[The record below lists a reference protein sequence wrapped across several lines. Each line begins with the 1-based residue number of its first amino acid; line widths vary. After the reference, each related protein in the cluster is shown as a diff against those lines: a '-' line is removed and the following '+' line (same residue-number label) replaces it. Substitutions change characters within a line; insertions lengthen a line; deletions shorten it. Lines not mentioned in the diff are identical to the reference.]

1 MKAVWAYPWALQETG
16 LDRTCRELAA
26 AGVDRINVA
35 AHYHSIRT
43 LNPRAESNP
52 FTDSSGGCFFRPTGD
67 HFRDSPIEPPVCDLP
82 GSSDPLDDVI
92 EAAADADL
100 GLSAWTVCLHSSRLA
115 SEYPEYRPV
124 GPFGTEH
131 EHGLC
136 PSNPAVRSYL
146 SALVSALADRGVSRI
161 DIESIGYPTVF
172 HPHGESYGHL
182 KNFAATDDVSR
193 VLLSQ
198 CFCGACRERADVDL
212 ESTAQLV
219 RNLLSRSLNGVA
231 NSRETSLPELVD
243 EHPRLDDLLAFRRE
257 TITQLVSTLA
267 GSSSDVPLNYYVAD
281 GLGRGVDDGRWAGV
295 DLERLAPHLDSV
307 TALYYSDETA
317 ATEGRVRRLRDR
329 TGIRTEAGITVDPS
343 VWADESEWLEAV
355 DAVLEEEPAAVHVY
369 NHSLMTN
376 DHVDWLRRVDP

>member
-1 MKAVWAYPWALQETG
+1 MTAVWAYPWALRETG

-52 FTDSSGGCFFRPTGD
+52 FTDSPGGCFFRPTGEQ
-67 HFRDSPIEPPVCDLP
+67 FRDSPIEPPVCDLP

-92 EAAADADL
+92 AAAADADL
-100 GLSAWTVCLHSSRLA
+100 EVSAWTVCLHSSRLA
-115 SEYPEYRPV
+115 SEHPEYRPV

-136 PSNPAVRSYL
+136 PSDPAVQSYL

-161 DIESIGYPTVF
+161 DLESIGYPTAF
-172 HPHGESYGHL
+172 HPHGETYGHL

-198 CFCGACRERADVDL
+198 CFCEACRERADVDL
-212 ESTAQLV
+212 EATAQLV
-219 RNLLSRSLNGVA
+219 RDLLSRSLNGVTEPQ
-231 NSRETSLPELVD
+231 ETSITDLVD
-243 EHPRLDDLLAFRRE
+243 EHLRLADLLAFRQE
-257 TITQLVSTLA
+257 TITQLVSSLA
-267 GSSSDVPLNYYVAD
+267 GSSGDVPLNYYVAD

-307 TALYYSDETA
+307 TALYYSDDTA
-317 ATEGRVRRLRDR
+317 MTDGRVRRLRDR

-343 VWADESEWLEAV
+343 LWADESEWMEAV

-369 NHSLMTN
+369 NHSLMT
-376 DHVDWLRRVDP
+376 DHHVDWLRRVDP